1 MNTNSHVTLKNE
13 DIILISNQMMEDRY
27 WTSKQYITQEL
38 VKSNKVLYVEAN
50 YSFGKLFL
58 GLVRGTWPVHP
69 FGALHKQHDNLWVL
83 TPFPRL
89 PLRNHIRFMGWLNQ
103 MLLRVKIRGAV
114 KRIGLDQTILWTFL
128 HQTSDLIGKLGEKL
142 AVYHCVDDWPA
153 LLAMAG
159 MGKPERIMQDEN
171 ELLHRVDL
179 VFRVSTKL
187 LAGREPQGTK
197 VLDIPNGVDTSL
209 FRLSDD
215 TEKLAIDDLDP
226 LPTPIIGFSG
236 SIGAWIDV
244 DLIQKVAEH
253 YYHCSI
259 VLIGLNEKN
268 PRLNDL
274 LKTSNVHFLGMK
286 KREEVPQYLS
296 RFNVCLMPFDKGQ
309 IGEGLLPLK
318 MFEYLALGRPIV
330 TITSKAMDTFKDVLY
345 CAEDAPS
352 FIQKVE
358 TALSEGEQVDKVRER
373 IQKAEEYSWANRVHL
388 YGENINRMTVQGDI
402 HAE

>member
-1 MNTNSHVTLKNE
+1 MKTNSQAPLKNE
-13 DIILISNQMMEDRY
+13 DIILISNQMLEDRY

-38 VKSNKVLYVEAN
+38 VKLNRVLYVEAN

-58 GLVRGTWPVHP
+58 GLVKGTWPVHP
-69 FGALHKQHDNLWVL
+69 FGALQKKHDNLWVL

-89 PLRNHIRFMGWLNQ
+89 PFRNHIRFMGWLNQ
-103 MLLRVKIRGAV
+103 RFLRMKIKRAM
-114 KRIGLDQTILWTFL
+114 KRIGLEPTLLWTFL
-128 HQTSDLIGKLGEKL
+128 HQTADLIGNLGEKM

-159 MGKPERIMQDEN
+159 MGKPERIMLDEN
-171 ELLHRVDL
+171 ELLSRVDL

-187 LAGREPQGTK
+187 LAGREPQGIA

-209 FRLSDD
+209 FKVLDD
-215 TEKLAIDDLDP
+215 SEKLAIDDLGS

-244 DLIQKVAEH
+244 DLIQEVAEH
-253 YYHCSI
+253 FSHCSV

-274 LKTSNVHFLGMK
+274 LQTKNVHFLGMK

-296 RFNVCLMPFDKGQ
+296 RFNVCLMPFDRGQ

-330 TITSKAMDTFKDVLY
+330 TITSRAMDTFKDVLY

-358 TALSEGEQVDKVRER
+358 TALSEGEQAEKVRER
-373 IQKAEEYSWANRVHL
+373 IQKAEEYSWVNRVHL
-388 YGENINRMTVQGDI
+388 YGENINQISVQGDI